1 MVNWMSRYKFESPY
15 NGSGALTREQFLF
28 YETRIIAKLLCD
40 DGLTDEEAIE
50 KVVNENLFQY
60 PTERMI
66 KRIAQGCVKRLHVI
80 DDEKLID
87 IIAHQPADVAKQACM
102 YAMMKQYRLVWDY
115 MILVIGEKYRNQD
128 MSYGKQDMNVFFM
141 RIQEQD
147 DAVASWSD
155 QTIAKLKQVLNKI
168 LIENEYIDGPR
179 ADKLNLVWLNSNVE
193 YLIRNNSDEVA
204 LVAFN
209 CFD

>member
-1 MVNWMSRYKFESPY
+1 
-15 NGSGALTREQFLF
+15 
-28 YETRIIAKLLCD
+28 
-40 DGLTDEEAIE
+40 
-50 KVVNENLFQY
+50 
-60 PTERMI
+60 
-66 KRIAQGCVKRLHVI
+66 
-80 DDEKLID
+80 
-87 IIAHQPADVAKQACM
+87 
-102 YAMMKQYRLVWDY
+102 
-115 MILVIGEKYRNQD
+115 
-128 MSYGKQDMNVFFM
+128 M

>member
-1 MVNWMSRYKFESPY
+1 MAKHQFDSPY

-28 YETRIIAKLLCD
+28 PETRIMAKLLLD
-40 DGLTDEEAIE
+40 DGLSDEEAIE
-50 KVVNENLFQY
+50 KVVADNLFQY
-60 PTERMI
+60 PTERRI
-66 KRIAQGCVKRLHVI
+66 KSVAQGCIRRLHII

-115 MILVIGEKYRNQD
+115 MILVIGEKYQNQD
-128 MSYGKQDMNVFFM
+128 MSYGKQDINVFFM

-155 QTIAKLKQVLNKI
+155 QTIGKLKQVLNKI

-179 ADKLNLVWLNSNVE
+179 AEKLNLVWLNSNVE
-193 YLIRNNSDEVA
+193 YLIRNNGDEAA